1 MKDMGNWTVA
11 AVGLRQRGMQVL
23 RGAIV
28 GALLLGTS
36 QAAWAQQYQVTEEQR
51 AACTPDVFRLCSAA
65 VPDVQRIIACMRRE
79 RSHLSPACRSVLNAK
94 STDTSRFA
102 AETDGKRRHPSGRH
116 WARHHHP
123 KSYRI
128 GRAD

>member
-1 MKDMGNWTVA
+1 MKEVRNWTVA
-11 AVGLRQRGMQVL
+11 ALGLRQRRRQAF

-28 GALLLGTS
+28 GALLLGAS
-36 QAAWAQQYQVTEEQR
+36 HAAWAQQIHVTEEQR
-51 AACTPDVFRLCSAA
+51 TACTPDVFRLCSAA

-79 RSHLSPACRSVLNAK
+79 RSQLSPACRSVLNAK
-94 STDTSRFA
+94 SADASRFA
-102 AETDGKRRHPSGRH
+102 TETEGKRRHPSGRH

>member
-1 MKDMGNWTVA
+1 MKDIGNRTVA
-11 AVGLRQRGMQVL
+11 AVGLRQRGTQAL

-28 GALLLGTS
+28 GALLLGAS
-36 QAAWAQQYQVTEEQR
+36 HAAMALEYQVTEEER

-79 RSHLSPACRSVLNAK
+79 RSRLSPACRNVVNAR
-94 STDTSRFA
+94 SAGASRFA
-102 AETDGKRRHPSGRH
+102 AETHGKRLHASDRH
-116 WARHHHP
+116 WARHHHA

-128 GRAD
+128 GRSD